1 MNWDFVVFVF
11 FVALV
16 VALLLVIVNLKI
28 KNKRL
33 AKELL
38 QSTIDH
44 NIVLTMLAEEL
55 KKKENVS
62 VEKTDGFLKF
72 ISESRDLAFE
82 YIEKIQASLIKFKSQ
97 VDPEIKYMLTYGT
110 VSGDNLYL
118 KSFGRIEKA
127 YAELMHDAL
136 PSEEEK
142 KN

>member
-1 MNWDFVVFVF
+1 MSLDFIAFIFLVATIVSLIVV
-11 FVALV
+11 
-16 VALLLVIVNLKI
+16 VINLKMR
-28 KNKRL
+28 NRRL

-55 KKKENVS
+55 KKKEEVS

-82 YIEKIQASLIKFKSQ
+82 YIEKVQESLGKFKSE
-97 VDPEIKYMLTYGT
+97 VDPEIEYMLTYGT
-110 VSGDNLYL
+110 VTGDSLSL
-118 KSFGRIEKA
+118 KSFRKIEKA
-127 YAELMHDAL
+127 YRKLINEAL
-136 PSEEEK
+136 PKEDK

>member
-1 MNWDFVVFVF
+1 MSLDFITFMF
-11 FVALV
+11 LVALIVSLIIV
-16 VALLLVIVNLKI
+16 VINLKI
-28 KNKRL
+28 RNRRL

-55 KKKENVS
+55 KKKEEVS

-82 YIEKIQASLIKFKSQ
+82 YIEKVQESLGKFKSE
-97 VDPEIKYMLTYGT
+97 VDPEIEYMLTYGT
-110 VSGDNLYL
+110 VTGDSLSL
-118 KSFGRIEKA
+118 KSFRKIEKA
-127 YAELMHDAL
+127 YRKLINEAL
-136 PSEEEK
+136 PKEDK